1 MSTKNNLPASSYTY
15 LFAATLLTI
24 AAGALIF
31 LEPLPTLITLLLLAS
46 AFSFSIKSSA
56 SLYKRKTQNIF
67 KDLNK
72 QIDSLEKNELVQSYD
87 AQTGDLITRLHDL
100 VQKNARLTVQSKQ
113 LQNVFEN
120 VPSGLILVG
129 NDAKTVSFNKPAK
142 SLLNLSD
149 AKKTKTLESINVKQI
164 KDLAN
169 EAISGKHAQKKI
181 QFSHNQKTIEARAI
195 PFQKK
200 TNNKFKFLGG
210 LITLQDTTRVDALA
224 DVKKDFVANVSHD
237 LRTPITS
244 IRSLTEALL
253 AGAKDDPQTLERF
266 LNELDQQSERL
277 SSLARDILD
286 LSKIENKNTLT
297 KEKLAIGPLLKQ
309 SVKAMEHQAEAKK
322 IALELN
328 IKDRP
333 QAKIDAEQLI
343 KAFNNLLDNS
353 IKYTPANGTVSVSLA
368 ANNGHVKI
376 SVKDTGIGISQKS
389 LPRIFERFYR
399 VSKSRSIKSG
409 GTGLGLS
416 IVKHVIENHN
426 GEVSV
431 KSQLGKGSEFI
442 ITLPK

>member
-56 SLYKRKTQNIF
+56 TLYNRKTQNIF

-72 QIDSLEKNELVQSYD
+72 QIDNIEKQEPVQTYD
-87 AQTGDLITRLHDL
+87 AQTGDLINRLHDL

-113 LQNVFEN
+113 LQKVFEN
-120 VPSGLILVG
+120 IPSGLILL
-129 NDAKTVSFNKPAK
+129 DKDTKTVSLNEPAK
-142 SLLNLSD
+142 NLLDLGS
-149 AKKTKTLESINVKQI
+149 AKKTKTLESINAKQI

-169 EAISGKHAQKKI
+169 EAISGKHARKKI

-195 PFQKK
+195 PLQKK
-200 TNNKFKFLGG
+200 TNNEFEFSGS

>member
-1 MSTKNNLPASSYTY
+1 M
-15 LFAATLLTI
+15 
-24 AAGALIF
+24 
-31 LEPLPTLITLLLLAS
+31 ITLLLLAA
-46 AFSFSIKSSA
+46 AFGFSMKSSA
-56 SLYKRKTQNIF
+56 ILNNRKTQNII
-67 KDLNK
+67 KDLSK
-72 QIDSLEKNELVQSYD
+72 QIDNIEKQEPVQTYD
-87 AQTGDLITRLHDL
+87 AQTNDLINRLHDL
-100 VQKNARLTVQSKQ
+100 VQNNARLTVQSKQ

-129 NDAKTVSFNKPAK
+129 NDATTVSLNEPAK
-142 SLLNLSD
+142 NLLNLGS
-149 AKKTKTLESINVKQI
+149 ANKSKTLESINVKQI

-169 EAISGKHAQKKI
+169 EAISGKRARKKI
-181 QFSHNQKTIEARAI
+181 QFSHNQKTIEARVI

-200 TNNKFKFLGG
+200 INGKNKFLGS
-210 LITLQDTTRVDALA
+210 LITLQDTTRFDALA

-286 LSKIENKNTLT
+286 LSRIENKNTLT
-297 KEKLAIGPLLKQ
+297 KEKLAIGPLLEQ
-309 SVKAMEHQAEAKK
+309 SMKAMKHQAEAKK

-328 IKDRP
+328 VKDGP

-368 ANNGHVKI
+368 TNNGHVKI